1 MWFFTRYT
9 ALSAKFVFNLS
20 KLSPNILCYHKF
32 KTHCFLLKMVTYVQ
46 NKLIKVT
53 FIVDISIIGFNAHCM
68 LQRVSKA
75 LFIRTLRWK
84 DAVHSL
90 PAWHVFHN
98 PD

>member
-1 MWFFTRYT
+1 MCFFTRYT
-9 ALSAKFVFNLS
+9 DLGAKFVFNLS

-32 KTHCFLLKMVTYVQ
+32 KTHFFLLKMVTYVQ
-46 NKLIKVT
+46 NKLIKVN
-53 FIVDISIIGFNAHCM
+53 ISIIGFNAHCM

-98 PD
+98 RD